1 MANTATET
9 STTKPRQSNFELLRI
24 VTMLLVMITH
34 AAFLT
39 SGFPDRADFDA
50 DPFGTFSLCA
60 FQGFG
65 VACVN
70 IFVMISGWFG
80 IKPSLKGF
88 CNFLFQSFFYMW
100 GIYLVLLL
108 IGEWSI
114 DIDRIRR
121 SFGINSGYW
130 FVGSYALL
138 YILSP
143 VLNAFVKHAT
153 RRQMELFLLAF
164 FAFEILYGW
173 LLKDRTID
181 GGYTTISFVGLYIL
195 ARYLHIYRSDL
206 SRYGG
211 RIVLWSTT
219 IEILMICFL
228 LYTGIPVHPTVYV
241 AVPVIICASGWILWC
256 NTWKVPQS
264 RIINFVA
271 ASAFAVYLIHV
282 EPPYFLRATHNF
294 YDNLDGPAYVLA
306 CAALLV
312 VTYLIGIILDQPRKW
327 LWGLIA
333 RRFFPSQKTTLSE

>member
-1 MANTATET
+1 
-9 STTKPRQSNFELLRI
+9 
-24 VTMLLVMITH
+24 
-34 AAFLT
+34 
-39 SGFPDRADFDA
+39 
-50 DPFGTFSLCA
+50 
-60 FQGFG
+60 
-65 VACVN
+65 
-70 IFVMISGWFG
+70 
-80 IKPSLKGF
+80 
-88 CNFLFQSFFYMW
+88 
-100 GIYLVLLL
+100 
-108 IGEWSI
+108 
-114 DIDRIRR
+114 
-121 SFGINSGYW
+121 
-130 FVGSYALL
+130 
-138 YILSP
+138 
-143 VLNAFVKHAT
+143 
-153 RRQMELFLLAF
+153 MELFLLAF

-181 GGYTTISFVGLYIL
+181 GGYTTITFVGLYIL
-195 ARYLHIYRSDL
+195 ARYLHIYRRDL

-282 EPPYFLRATHNF
+282 EPPYFLRATHSF

-333 RRFFPSQKTTLSE
+333 RRFFPSQKSTATK

>member
-24 VTMLLVMITH
+24 VTMLMVMITH

-39 SGFPDRADFDA
+39 SGFPDRADFEA
-50 DPFGTFSLCA
+50 DPFGTVSLCA

-114 DIDRIRR
+114 DVDRIRR

-143 VLNAFVKHAT
+143 VLNTFVKHAT

-173 LLKDRTID
+173 LLKDSTIL
-181 GGYTTISFVGLYIL
+181 GGYSTISFIGLYIL
-195 ARYLHIYRSDL
+195 ARYLRIYRSDL

-211 RIVLWSTT
+211 RIVLWSTA

-228 LYTGIPVHPTVYV
+228 LYTGIPIHPTAYV

-282 EPPYFLRATHNF
+282 EPPYFLRATHSF

-306 CAALLV
+306 CAVLLV